1 MRRDWRQSP
10 RTAQM
15 QDDQVE
21 HRVGTERLLIGY
33 HPWWKTR
40 WWHHHISNISFCPAF
55 QDACQAC
62 CCFGSTAEVF
72 TLEKSVFCLSAI
84 SASMVALISST
95 ANSMSHPA
103 YSLLIQW
110 LFADSMT
117 FQRESRRMQVS
128 RTSSRCCYHERNGQR
143 QPYFSLH

>member
-1 MRRDWRQSP
+1 
-10 RTAQM
+10 
-15 QDDQVE
+15 
-21 HRVGTERLLIGY
+21 
-33 HPWWKTR
+33 
-40 WWHHHISNISFCPAF
+40 
-55 QDACQAC
+55 
-62 CCFGSTAEVF
+62 
-72 TLEKSVFCLSAI
+72 LEKSVFCLSAI

-128 RTSSRCCYHERNGQR
+128 
-143 QPYFSLH
+143 SLLR